1 MGGSRSQVSGF
12 NKASSQA
19 PKLRVTFHGVPQF
32 RRLGAESLFAH
43 GRHGTVPFNFNGMGD
58 TPSPLGHT
66 PALGHRLGVKGVSFF
81 HA

>member
-43 GRHGTVPFNFNGMGD
+43 GRHGTVPFNFNGMG
-58 TPSPLGHT
+58 TPP
-66 PALGHRLGVKGVSFF
+66 HRLATPQRLGIG
-81 HA
+81 